1 MNAPDP
7 NTSRPLSGAKAWII
21 TDGKA
26 GMVVQARGVADA
38 LGLDYEMKD
47 VHPTGIWR
55 VLAPWGPVNPAERL
69 GEQGSEFA
77 PPWPQIV
84 IATGRASI
92 PYIRAIRGKAG
103 PATYTVVLQDP
114 NTGANIPAHHITQLT
129 FSSNGEPVMVVN
141 CSTAVSR
148 DPFFS
153 FNYSGAKAGDT
164 LTVSWVDNTG
174 ESDQTEV
181 VLS

>member
-1 MNAPDP
+1 MAIKVKVK
-7 NTSRPLSGAKAWII
+7 L
-21 TDGKA
+21 
-26 GMVVQARGVADA
+26 RGDVAEVKS
-38 LGLDYEMKD
+38 LMK
-47 VHPTGIWR
+47 HPM
-55 VLAPWGPVNPAERL
+55 E
-69 GEQGSEFA
+69 
-77 PPWPQIV
+77 
-84 IATGRASI
+84 
-92 PYIRAIRGKAG
+92 
-103 PATYTVVLQDP
+103 
-114 NTGANIPAHHITQLT
+114 TGARKDPDTGASIPAHHITQLT